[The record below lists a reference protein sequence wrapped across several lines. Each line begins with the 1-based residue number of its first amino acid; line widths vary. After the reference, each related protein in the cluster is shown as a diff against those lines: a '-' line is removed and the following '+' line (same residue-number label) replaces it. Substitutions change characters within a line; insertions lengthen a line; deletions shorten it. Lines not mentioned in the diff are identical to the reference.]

1 MTEGK
6 GEIAELFLPVG
17 AIAALLLLAKPDVS
31 GDEEVESSRS
41 NMATSSGKPL
51 IGGEQ

>member
-31 GDEEVESSRS
+31 GDE
-41 NMATSSGKPL
+41 
-51 IGGEQ
+51 